1 MKLKDALE
9 LVRQNSRRSANTY
22 AVQLACGFTPLHLQ
36 TFLVARLTELLPE
49 RRIECRTGLYG
60 DLAGVLAAPETQAA
74 DAVAVV
80 MEWPDLDP
88 RLGYRRLGGWGQA
101 AVADIL
107 ASVETRLAGLRAQLE
122 TLAAATRVSVV
133 LPTLPLPP
141 AFLIPAGQT
150 GAAEWRL
157 RALLASFAA
166 GIAGLPN
173 LAVASPE
180 ALDRASPPDT
190 RHDLRSDLAAD
201 FPYRTDHAAALAA
214 ALAGLI
220 RPAAPLKG
228 IITDLD
234 DTFWRGLVGEVGTD
248 AVTWDLDSRS
258 QMHGLYQQM
267 LAALAD
273 AGVLVAIASKN
284 DPAVVS
290 RALAR
295 ADLRIKPDL
304 IYPIEVSWNPKSAA
318 VGRILET
325 WNIGADAVVF
335 VDDSPIELAEVERT
349 FPGIRTMRFP
359 THDDAAI
366 LALIRALRDLFGK
379 QTVTAEDKLRRDSI
393 RQSALLRM
401 ATEDPESSPES
412 RDEFLASLGAGVTA
426 DFRKSPA
433 DTRAFELIN
442 KTNQF
447 NLNGARIDPAEWRRL
462 LEKNDS
468 FVLAISYADK
478 FGELGKIAVAA
489 GEVGEE
495 GVAVKHWVLSCR
507 AFSRRIEHQTLK
519 LLFDRFDAEKVHLDY
534 RRTERN
540 GPTGDFLRDAMG
552 VTEDGPVTVS
562 RADFFAALPALPHEV
577 TTHV

>member
-1 MKLKDALE
+1 MKLKDALD
-9 LVRQNSRRSANTY
+9 LVRQNSRRSSNAY
-22 AVQLACGFTPLHLQ
+22 AVQLACGFTPLHLR
-36 TFLVARLTELLPE
+36 TFLVANLTGMMPE
-49 RRIECRTGLYG
+49 RRIECGTGLYG
-60 DLAGVLAAPETQAA
+60 DLAGILATPETAAA

-107 ASVETRLAGLRAQLE
+107 ASVEARLAGLRSQLAAI
-122 TLAAATRVSVV
+122 AAATRVCLV

-141 AFLIPAGQT
+141 AFLLPARQT

-157 RALLASFAA
+157 RTLLAGFAA
-166 GIAGLPN
+166 ECAALPN
-173 LAVASPE
+173 LAIAGTE
-180 ALDRASPPDT
+180 ALDRASPPEA
-190 RHDLRSDLAAD
+190 RHDLRSDLGAD
-201 FPYRTDHAAALAA
+201 FPYRTEHAAILAQALAA
-214 ALAGLI
+214 LI
-220 RPAAPLKG
+220 RPAPPLKG
-228 IITDLD
+228 MITDLD
-234 DTFWRGLVGEVGTD
+234 DTFWRGIVGEIGTD
-248 AVTWDLDSRS
+248 AVSWDLDGHA

-273 AGVLVAIASKN
+273 AGVLVAVASKN
-284 DPAVVS
+284 DPAVV
-290 RALAR
+290 AR
-295 ADLRIKPDL
+295 AFARTDLRIRPDL
-304 IYPIEVSWNPKSAA
+304 LYPVEVSWNPKYAA
-318 VGRILET
+318 IGRILET

-335 VDDSPIELAEVERT
+335 IDDSPIELAEAAER
-349 FPGIRTMRFP
+349 FPGLRTLRFP
-359 THDDAAI
+359 TQDDAGI
-366 LALIRALRDLFGK
+366 LALIRELRDLFGK
-379 QTVTAEDKLRRDSI
+379 DTITAEDRLRRDSI
-393 RQSALLRM
+393 RQSALLRI
-401 ATEDPESSPES
+401 ATEDPAS
-412 RDEFLASLGAGVTA
+412 RDDFLASLGAGVTA
-426 DFRKSPA
+426 DFRKSPQ

-462 LEKNDS
+462 LERNDS
-468 FVLAISYADK
+468 FVVAISYADK

-519 LLFDRFDAEKVHLDY
+519 LLFERFDAEAIRLDY

-540 GPTGDFLRDAMG
+540 GPTTDFLREALG
-552 VTEDGPVTVS
+552 ATEDGPVTVS
-562 RADFFAALPALPHEV
+562 RTDFLAALPTLPHEV